1 MADATAALAELIA
14 TARGERP
21 QSLACREAEE
31 VLNIALALLVEL
43 AVSNDRIDRLER
55 LVAELSGRSVE
66 DVREIRYESEIA
78 KERQAATDALLTRAL
93 RIMVDPRA
101 QPKSPVSHRS

>member
-1 MADATAALAELIA
+1 MADPTGALAELIA
-14 TARGERP
+14 TARGGRP
-21 QSLACREAEE
+21 QSLACLEAEE
-31 VLNIALALLVEL
+31 VLNIALATLVEL

-66 DVREIRYESEIA
+66 DLREIRYEGEIA
-78 KERQAATDALLTRAL
+78 KERLAATDALLTRAL

-101 QPKSPVSHRS
+101 QPRPSG

>member
-1 MADATAALAELIA
+1 MSSTTDALHALLA

-21 QSLACREAEE
+21 KSLACAEAEE

-43 AVSNDRIDRLER
+43 AVAGDRIDRLER
-55 LVAELSGRSVE
+55 LVAELRGQPVDALRAITYDG
-66 DVREIRYESEIA
+66 DVAE
-78 KERQAATDALLTRAL
+78 ERQAATDALIARAL

-101 QPKSPVSHRS
+101 ARAKGEAD